1 MKKNF
6 NNDKEYEIYKN
17 LLGGVSVNGRDC
29 LEKTIGIDWWNFGI
43 TPIREIA
50 ELVAAS
56 GG

>member
-29 LEKTIGIDWWNFGI
+29 LEKTIGIDW
-43 TPIREIA
+43 
-50 ELVAAS
+50 
-56 GG
+56 